1 MPQYKLSPSMLTFF
15 WDECPRCFY
24 LRVVMGIDRPAMAFP
39 KVFTRIDSLMKGLFA
54 GKPTSA
60 LDPSL
65 PPGRVARQGGWV
77 TSAPIEFPGVA
88 ASCYIKGAYDSIL
101 AFDDGSYAVV
111 DFKTST
117 PSRQHIA
124 FYGRQLSAYAYALE
138 HPASGGVRLSPIS
151 KLGLLY
157 LDPVDIDHG
166 GDHKRI
172 VYGGEVTWQEL
183 PLDEAGFLSF
193 LRGVLE
199 VLSLP
204 EPPPAHP
211 ECGFCAYRDDARR
224 HGL

>member
-24 LRVVMGIDRPAMAFP
+24 LKVVRGIERPAMAFP
-39 KVFTRIDSLMKGLFA
+39 KVFTRIDALMKGLFA

-65 PPGRVARQGGWV
+65 PPGRVGRQGGWV

-88 ASCYIKGAYDSIL
+88 ASCYIKGAYDSLL

-117 PSRQHIA
+117 PSPLHIA
-124 FYGRQLSAYAYALE
+124 FYGRQLSAYAFALE
-138 HPASGGVRLSPIS
+138 HPLTGSLHLSPIS

-166 GDHKRI
+166 ADHKRI

-183 PLDEAGFLSF
+183 PKDEAGFLGF
-193 LRGVLE
+193 MRGVLE
-199 VLSLP
+199 VLSQP
-204 EPPPAHP
+204 EPPPAS
-211 ECGFCAYRDDARR
+211 EGCGFCAYRENARR